1 MSHALFKS
9 SRCIYIQC
17 IYLCTWS
24 QSGIAWSRGGGF
36 LYCLTC
42 AWFTFLCNWVSS
54 KKLTISATLCYVQV
68 SPFSQ
73 TQPGYP

>member
-24 QSGIAWSRGGGF
+24 QSGIAWSRVRLPLLF
-36 LYCLTC
+36 NLCLVYFSVQLGKQQEIDNLCHIMLC
-42 AWFTFLCNWVSS
+42 ASVS
-54 KKLTISATLCYVQV
+54 L
-68 SPFSQ
+68 
-73 TQPGYP
+73 